1 MKRRHLPTGNAGQQ
15 AEQVAK
21 RAAANPWIER
31 LARLGFAAK
40 GLVYA
45 LVGLLAAQAAF
56 GTGGKKTDTQG
67 VLQTI
72 VTQPFGQVLLSL
84 VAIGLFGYALWRLV
98 EAVADPEHK
107 GTDPKG
113 LLQRCSYAGNGLIY
127 ASLALTAV
135 QIVLGASDRSGNA
148 SQDWTAR
155 LLAQP
160 FGQWLVGIVGALVI
174 GLGFYQFYEAYRAKF
189 RQTLKLHEMSEAE
202 QTWTLRLGRLGLTAR
217 GVVFV
222 VIGFFLLQ
230 AARQSNPKQVKGLSG
245 ALESLAQQPYGS
257 WVLGLVAIGLIA
269 YGLYY
274 IVQARYRRIGSA
286 SS

>member
-1 MKRRHLPTGNAGQQ
+1 MKPRHLPTDNAGQQ
-15 AEQVAK
+15 AEQVANE
-21 RAAANPWIER
+21 AAANPWVVR

-45 LVGLLAAQAAF
+45 LVGFLAAQAAF
-56 GTGGKKTDTQG
+56 GTGGQKTDAQG
-67 VLQTI
+67 ALQTI

-84 VAIGLFGYALWRLV
+84 VALGLFGYALWRLV
-98 EAVADPEHK
+98 EAMADPEHK

-127 ASLALTAV
+127 ASLALTAM
-135 QIVLGASDRSGNA
+135 QIVLGAGGDSRNA

-160 FGQWLVGIVGALVI
+160 FGQWLVGTVGALVV
-174 GLGFYQFYEAYRAKF
+174 GLGFYQFYAAYKATF
-189 RQTLKLHEMSEAE
+189 RQHLKRHAMSEAE
-202 QTWTLRLGRLGLTAR
+202 QTWTLRLGRLGLAAR

-230 AARQSNPKQVKGLSG
+230 AARQSNPKQVQGLGG
-245 ALESLAQQPYGS
+245 ALEALAQQPYGA
-257 WVLGLVAIGLIA
+257 WVLGLVALGLMA

-274 IVQARYRRIGSA
+274 LVQARYRQIGTD
-286 SS
+286 

>member
-1 MKRRHLPTGNAGQQ
+1 MKPRHLPTDNTGQP
-15 AEQVAK
+15 AEQVANA
-21 RAAANPWIER
+21 AAANPWVER

-67 VLQTI
+67 ALQAI
-72 VTQPFGQVLLSL
+72 VTQPFGKVLLSL
-84 VAIGLFGYALWRLV
+84 VALGLFGYALWRLV
-98 EAVADPEHK
+98 EAIADPEHK

-135 QIVLGASDRSGNA
+135 QIVLGAGGDSSNA

-160 FGQWLVGIVGALVI
+160 FGQWLVGTVGALVV
-174 GLGFYQFYEAYRAKF
+174 GLGFYQFYAAYKATF
-189 RQTLKLHEMSEAE
+189 RRQLKRHEMSEAE
-202 QTWTLRLGRLGLTAR
+202 QTWTLRLGRLGLSAR

-222 VIGFFLLQ
+222 VIGFFFLQ
-230 AARQSNPKQVKGLSG
+230 AARQSDPKQVQGLGG
-245 ALESLAQQPYGS
+245 ALEALAQQPYGA
-257 WVLGLVAIGLIA
+257 WVLGLVALGLIA

-274 IVQARYRRIGSA
+274 FVQARYRQIGTS
-286 SS
+286 